1 VTRPALAL
9 LLAACSSSHTKHE
22 DAAAPT
28 PPKSADIAANAAS
41 AASVDRTVVLDFF
54 KEDPT
59 CSLGHRGSLIDFGT
73 RSLRRVRVRGTRD
86 AHVEAKPIEHGGATW
101 LRVSARELSVPFP
114 APIDLQT
121 EATPRPIAV
130 SVRMQGGS
138 ARSASL
144 YLNGKPVGA
153 VRLSKGEITTAS
165 RKVND
170 ITLKAAENE
179 FSIRFNGLGRGGD
192 VAADID
198 WARIGVYDDDSS
210 YAAPTRSD
218 ALDTVRVK
226 NDPKRALSLRAPG
239 FARCSAYIPEGA
251 KLTTALGLF
260 GGTEADVELRLLR
273 DREEPAVL
281 ATTHLTSDQAWQ
293 PVELEL
299 PGKASFAE
307 VQLVVTHAAKG
318 ARVAFAEPKVSASE
332 RNIQQAPAM
341 RGAKSVV
348 LVVLGSVAPKQISA
362 YGGAIEMPELGAL
375 AATGLVFDAHRATS
389 NFAGASLASMITGLD
404 VDQHGVLDA
413 ATRLPAGPTTLAD
426 CAREGGIQTAFFT
439 ANPWTSSAFGFDRG
453 WTTFATSD
461 PADLNNS
468 TKVFDDASNWITEHR
483 DGRFLLVLHARGGHP
498 PWEAS
503 REELKDMPPIGY
515 AGVIEARHAGEILSR
530 VRSVHDT
537 RFTDSDKVRMWA
549 LHSLALRQTD
559 AGLGRLVATMRSLGR
574 DEDTA
579 LIVTSDVSPDPSAR
593 VPFGEGD
600 APTEDSLQSVLMIR
614 PPTGNMSEPA
624 RTSVMS
630 STIDVPT
637 TVLAALGLPPP
648 ASFTGAD
655 LFRRGRAGERAPRM
669 RYARSRDRHALLW
682 GTLLLQGHSRGVT
695 RFCDLG
701 LEPTCAIDVRDS
713 YPIAF
718 ARMMAATEEREGVTR
733 FPREVAE
740 PNAATMNAL
749 RIWGRPPRAGEN

>member
-1 VTRPALAL
+1 VTRAVLTL
-9 LLAACSSSHTKHE
+9 LLVACTSSHAKHE
-22 DAAAPT
+22 DASVPAPAKPADPSAAP
-28 PPKSADIAANAAS
+28 KSEDK
-41 AASVDRTVVLDFF
+41 TVVLDFF

-73 RSLRRVRVRGTRD
+73 NALRRVRVRGTRD

-101 LRVSARELSVPFP
+101 LRISARELSVPFP
-114 APIDLQT
+114 APIDMQ
-121 EATPRPIAV
+121 ADAKPGPIAV

-153 VRLSKGEITTAS
+153 VRLTKGEITTTS
-165 RKVND
+165 LKVSG
-170 ITLKAAENE
+170 IALKPAEND

-198 WARIGVYDDDSS
+198 WARIGAYDDDSS
-210 YAAPTRSD
+210 YSAPTRSD

-260 GGTEADVELRLLR
+260 GGSEADVELRLVR
-273 DREEPAVL
+273 DREKPSVL
-281 ATTHLTSDQAWQ
+281 ASKHLTSEQAWQ
-293 PVELEL
+293 PVEIEL

-307 VQLVVTHAAKG
+307 VQLVVTQAAKG

-332 RNIQQAPAM
+332 RNIQEAPAM

-348 LVVLGSVAPKQISA
+348 LVVMGSVAPKLISA
-362 YGGAIEMPELGAL
+362 YGGSIEMPELGAL
-375 AATGLVFDAHRATS
+375 AATGLTFDAHRATS
-389 NFAGASLASMITGLD
+389 NLVAASFASMVTGLD
-404 VDQHGVLDA
+404 VDRHGVLDA
-413 ATRLPAGPTTLAD
+413 ATRLPSGATTLAD
-426 CAREGGIQTAFFT
+426 CAREGGVQTAFFT
-439 ANPWTSSAFGFDRG
+439 ANPWTSNAFGFDRG
-453 WTTFATSD
+453 WTKFAISD
-461 PADLNNS
+461 PTDTNNS
-468 TKVFDDASNWITEHR
+468 TKIFDDAASWITEHR
-483 DGRFLLVLHARGGHP
+483 DDRFLLVLHARGGHP

-503 REELKDMPPIGY
+503 REELKEMPPSGY

-537 RFTDSDKVRMWA
+537 RFSDNDKVRVWA
-549 LHSLALRQTD
+549 LHSLALRQAD
-559 AGLGRLVATMRSLGR
+559 AGLGRLVATLRSLNR

-579 LIVTSDVSPDPSAR
+579 LMVTSDVSPDPSAR

-600 APTEDSLQSVLMIR
+600 APSEDSLHSVLMIR
-614 PPTGNMSEPA
+614 PPPGNMSEPA
-624 RTSVMS
+624 RTNVMT
-630 STIDVPT
+630 STLDVPT
-637 TVLAALGLPPP
+637 TVLAALGLQPP
-648 ASFTGAD
+648 ASFTSAD
-655 LFRRGRAGERAPRM
+655 AFRRGRAGERAPRM
-669 RYARSRDRHALLW
+669 RYARSHDRHALLW
-682 GTLLLQGHSRGVT
+682 GTLLLQGHNRGVT

-701 LEPTCAIDVRDS
+701 LEPTCAIDVRES

-718 ARMMAATEEREGVTR
+718 ARMMAAVEEREGVAR
-733 FPREVAE
+733 FPRETAE

-749 RIWGRPPRAGEN
+749 RIWGRPPRPGDK